1 MQTRT
6 QKFALAAYPLVEKQS
21 NHQLDKNN
29 PELQKLASKYRTLA
43 LTFPNMILQSGLSQA
58 TGFLLAKGKPEHIT
72 YLNDLANVMK
82 DHQHSGEAL
91 HKQVIESQLS
101 EYQQLTRRALE
112 ASAWLKRYTQA
123 LLKSEEDRNND

>member
-6 QKFALAAYPLVEKQS
+6 QKFALAAYPLVEKQF
-21 NHQLDKNN
+21 KNQQEQN
-29 PELQKLASKYRTLA
+29 VDQQKFATKYRTLA

-58 TGFLLAKGKPEHIT
+58 TGFLLGKGKDEHIV
-72 YLNDLANVMK
+72 YLNDLAHVMANGVK
-82 DHQHSGEAL
+82 DGADLHQR
-91 HKQVIESQLS
+91 VIKSEVT

-123 LLKSEEDRNND
+123 LLRSEEDK